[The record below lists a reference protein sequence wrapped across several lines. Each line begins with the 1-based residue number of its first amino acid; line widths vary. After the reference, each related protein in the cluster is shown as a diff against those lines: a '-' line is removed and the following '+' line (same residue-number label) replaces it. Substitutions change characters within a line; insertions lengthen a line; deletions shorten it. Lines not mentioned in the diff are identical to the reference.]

1 MWNQLLY
8 LTCSCSDLL
17 IEKRTII
24 VLLLIYVTLLLFL
37 LFQVNTSQ
45 ILVNKKEGGFMNYA
59 VLKIVQ
65 LHVHHEYQQT
75 ILILLQKMFIEIV
88 FCLLW
93 LK

>member
-24 VLLLIYVTLLLFL
+24 VLLLIYVTLLLFFFL

-59 VLKIVQ
+59 VMKIMQ
-65 LHVHHEYQQT
+65 LHVHYKRNT
-75 ILILLQKMFIEIV
+75 CKPY
-88 FCLLW
+88 
-93 LK
+93 